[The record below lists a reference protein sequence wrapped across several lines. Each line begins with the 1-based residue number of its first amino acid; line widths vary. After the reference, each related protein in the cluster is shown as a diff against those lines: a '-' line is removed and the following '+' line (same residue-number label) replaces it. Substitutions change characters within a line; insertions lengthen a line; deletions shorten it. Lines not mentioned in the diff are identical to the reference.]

1 MKIATADKNL
11 NLEVFFIKT
20 MPSFTILRKKE
31 KAGELKK
38 TQTKRMKYKT
48 QLTAEAVWVF
58 FIFREKKNLY
68 YIRTL
73 I

>member
-1 MKIATADKNL
+1 
-11 NLEVFFIKT
+11 

-68 YIRTL
+68 HIRTL